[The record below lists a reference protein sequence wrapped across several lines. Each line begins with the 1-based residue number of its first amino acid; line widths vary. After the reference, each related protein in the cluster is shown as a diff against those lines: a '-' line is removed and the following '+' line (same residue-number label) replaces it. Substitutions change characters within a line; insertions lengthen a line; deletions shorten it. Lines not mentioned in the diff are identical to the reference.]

1 MNFTTEQI
9 GRLLCL
15 MRDTSVKKDFIQ
27 INLIE
32 GNEDIWQI
40 LSQEFIKRTQE
51 EQWLNFL

>member
-15 MRDTSVKKDFIQ
+15 MRDTSVEKDFIQ

-51 EQWLNFL
+51 EQ

>member
-51 EQWLNFL
+51 EQ